1 MLLSKFT
8 SFFSDDIGIDLGT
21 MNTLVHVAGRGIVL
35 EEPSVVALNKDTGK
49 VIAVGT
55 QAKEMLGRNPGN
67 ILTVRPMKDGV
78 IANAEVADEMLRYF
92 INKSRGHYKVM
103 QPRVIVAVPYGINEV
118 ETRAVQDSAKKAGA
132 REVRLVE
139 EPLASAIG
147 VKLPVAEPTG
157 SMIVDIGG
165 GTSEVAIISLSNIV
179 EAESV
184 KCGGDAMDD
193 AIRDHMMKV
202 HSLLIGERTA
212 EDIKKK
218 IGSAYKVD
226 NMQEEMEVS
235 GRELGQHGNSLPRTM
250 TITADEI
257 RKALDVPV
265 NQIIAAVRRTLD
277 KCKPELAGDLINN
290 GIRLAGGGSLLPGLD
305 RRIQDQTG
313 LMTIVADTPLH
324 AVVNGLGELLKMPNV
339 LFGQPQSASIGN
351 AYKR

>member
-103 QPRVIVAVPYGINEV
+103 QPRVIIAVPYGINEV

-193 AIRDHMMKV
+193 AIKDHMMKV

-226 NMQEEMEVS
+226 NMQEE
-235 GRELGQHGNSLPRTM
+235 
-250 TITADEI
+250 
-257 RKALDVPV
+257 
-265 NQIIAAVRRTLD
+265 
-277 KCKPELAGDLINN
+277 DLINN

-339 LFGQPQSASIGN
+339 LFGQPQNASIGN

>member
-8 SFFSDDIGIDLGT
+8 SIFSDDIGIDLGT

-103 QPRVIVAVPYGINEV
+103 QPRVIIAVPYGINEV

-193 AIRDHMMKV
+193 AIKDHMMKV

-250 TITADEI
+250 TITADYCGRSPHAGQMQARI
-257 RKALDVPV
+257 GRRLDQQRHPSGRRRFAFAWLGPPHSGPDRSDDDRGGH
-265 NQIIAAVRRTLD
+265 AAARRRERSWRTAEDAERPLR
-277 KCKPELAGDLINN
+277 PAAERVHRQRLQTVTVYLIK
-290 GIRLAGGGSLLPGLD
+290 
-305 RRIQDQTG
+305 
-313 LMTIVADTPLH
+313 V
-324 AVVNGLGELLKMPNV
+324 
-339 LFGQPQSASIGN
+339 
-351 AYKR
+351 

>member
-1 MLLSKFT
+1 MLLSKIT

-21 MNTLVHVAGRGIVL
+21 MNTLVHDAGHGIVL

-67 ILTVRPMKDGV
+67 ILTVHPMKDGV

-92 INKSRGHYKVM
+92 INKSRGHYKIM
-103 QPRVIVAVPYGINEV
+103 QPRVIIAVPYGINEV
-118 ETRAVQDSAKKAGA
+118 ETRAVKDSAKKAGA

-193 AIRDHMMKV
+193 AIKDHMMKV

-339 LFGQPQSASIGN
+339 LFDQPQNSSIGN